1 MLEALL
7 LFLFE
12 AALLAAMGFERGAAF
27 FGSFLMLAA
36 LSLSA
41 FKLSDREG

>member
-7 LFLFE
+7 LFLFV

-27 FGSFLMLAA
+27 LGAFLMLAA
-36 LSLSA
+36 LRFSA